1 MVVIKFERN
10 PNAAS
15 SRSLMSQ
22 NDKCDDCSFGETVQT
37 SSSSLTDSILSTAS
51 SPSVRP
57 QWRKRS
63 FNPIRRWSVENSM
76 NYIISKG
83 NQLLEYLR
91 PILIKEKQRIK
102 ELSIAIQAHIEMGKA
117 RYSINNV
124 RGAIMSMKHVEKLR
138 VEQRKA
144 MSVIEYLQ
152 HREID
157 LLTKVEE
164 VQDAKASLEKIGYR
178 PTAEMSERFSL
189 VAFQLSISNKID
201 DRIQTIREERSES
214 KVIVDETL
222 LLNELKTALS

>member
-1 MVVIKFERN
+1 
-10 PNAAS
+10 
-15 SRSLMSQ
+15 MS
-22 NDKCDDCSFGETVQT
+22 
-37 SSSSLTDSILSTAS
+37 
-51 SPSVRP
+51 
-57 QWRKRS
+57 
-63 FNPIRRWSVENSM
+63 
-76 NYIISKG
+76 YIISKG

-117 RYSINNV
+117 RYSINNI

-178 PTAEMSERFSL
+178 PTAEMSEKFSL

-214 KVIVDETL
+214 KVIVDDTL
-222 LLNELKTALS
+222 LLNELKAALS